1 MGYDDLKIKV
11 NKELVRRGVSI
22 HPPSNGSSQAVFSI
36 PSGHFCR
43 FTTKVGITDDVTCE
57 VTSCIFKVKSDDTLL
72 WQSNEIKKAGVIEKC
87 DIQLDSSFNNII
99 LEVECKGLNSISI
112 SIYIVLLL

>member
-1 MGYDDLKIKV
+1 MKIKI

-43 FTTKVGITDDVTCE
+43 FTTLVGITDDVKTE
-57 VTSCIFKVKSDDTLL
+57 VSSCIFKVKSENTLL
-72 WQSNEIKKAGVIEKC
+72 WQSSEVKKSGIIETC
-87 DIQLDSSFNNII
+87 DIQLDSQFNNLI
-99 LEVECKGLNSISI
+99 LEVECKGLNSIFI
-112 SIYIVLLL
+112 ILLY